1 MGKRKNKVVVINNSY
16 EQFLWLP
23 EWAKYGKTVPPVTPA
38 LNFYMAI
45 AKYGLDCIEPKGLR
59 DEDLKYFNEFVR
71 PELDRQHREMD
82 KRINRKRI

>member
-1 MGKRKNKVVVINNSY
+1 MGKKYDVILQNKY

-23 EWAKYGKTVPPVTPA
+23 EWAKYGDTVPPVTPA

-45 AKYGLDCIEPKGLR
+45 AEYGLDCIEPKGLR
-59 DEDLKYFNEFVR
+59 DEDLEYFNTHVR

-82 KRINRKRI
+82 KRKNRRKKQ